1 MGVVLSSAK
10 VASGF
15 NPGDHASTFGGTAL
29 VTAVAS
35 CVLDIYEEEDLVNKS
50 KENGEY
56 FMEKLA
62 NLKEKHDCI
71 VDVRGHGLMV
81 GVELNYDCGNLVE
94 KEKEKGVLINVANGN
109 VIRFV
114 PPLVITK
121 EELDEVVEVIDEI
134 LP

>member
-1 MGVVLSSAK
+1 
-10 VASGF
+10 
-15 NPGDHASTFGGTAL
+15 
-29 VTAVAS
+29 
-35 CVLDIYEEEDLVNKS
+35 
-50 KENGEY
+50 
-56 FMEKLA
+56 MEKLA

-81 GVELNYDCGNLVE
+81 GVELNYDCCNLVE
-94 KEKEKGVLINVANGN
+94 KAQEKGVLINVANGN